1 MQLQDILQTI
11 ISALEYLR
19 KAADANIKED
29 EKEIKWLT
37 WRASS
42 DLEYGLFLFGLYY
55 KEENKSSSWKL
66 PESRQ
71 SKIDS
76 LIISTQEI
84 LKEAEKNFEITNLEE
99 AYKKMWI
106 AKGQL
111 LRVHDLFEK
120 KRKTQK
126 TLS

>member
-1 MQLQDILQTI
+1 MQLQDISKTI
-11 ISALEYLR
+11 ISAVEYLR

-29 EKEIKWLT
+29 EKKVMWLT

-55 KEENKSSSWKL
+55 QEENKSSSWRL
-66 PESRQ
+66 PISKQ

-76 LIISTQEI
+76 LIESTKEI
-84 LKEAEKNFEITNLEE
+84 LKEVEKKIELENLEE

-120 KRKTQK
+120 KRKSHK
-126 TLS
+126 SLR

>member
-1 MQLQDILQTI
+1 MQLQDISQTI

-19 KAADANIKED
+19 KAADANIKQN
-29 EKEIKWLT
+29 EKEVKWLT

-55 KEENKSSSWKL
+55 KEENKSSLWKL
-66 PESRQ
+66 PASKQ

-76 LIISTQEI
+76 LIDSTQEI
-84 LKEAEKNFEITNLEE
+84 LKEAEKNFELNNLEE
-99 AYKKMWI
+99 AYKKMWV
-106 AKGQL
+106 AKIQL

-120 KRKTQK
+120 KRKAQK
-126 TLS
+126 TLP